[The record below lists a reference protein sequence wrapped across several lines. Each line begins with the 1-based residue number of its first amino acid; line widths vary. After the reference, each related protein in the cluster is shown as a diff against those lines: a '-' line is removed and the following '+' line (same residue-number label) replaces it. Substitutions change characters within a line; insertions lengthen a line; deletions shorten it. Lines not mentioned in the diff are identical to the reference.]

1 MTEIASRVREPRPAT
16 LRGGKPAAG
25 RRARLVA
32 LAAATALAVG
42 CTSTTPTRAPDS
54 TVASPS
60 ASPEPGTSPGTT
72 APSPATPSAAPGS
85 PAIVAMSTF
94 DVPAGSHPHD
104 VAPAADGGIWFTAQ
118 ASGELG
124 WLDPAT
130 REVVIIDLEAG
141 SSPHGVIV
149 GPDDAAWVTD
159 SGLNAIVRV
168 DGTSHA
174 VTTFPLDVAGANLNT
189 ATFDGDGVLWFTG
202 QSGVYG
208 RLDPATGRVETF
220 EAPKGR
226 GPYGIAATPD
236 GEVYLGSL
244 AGSYLGAIDRATG
257 GITVIDTPT
266 AGGGARRVW
275 SDSAGRP
282 WITEW
287 FAGRIARYDPPSAA
301 WEEWDLPGEAQ
312 PYAVY
317 VAEDDGVWITDF
329 GANAIHRFDPPTGT
343 FLTLPHDSQPA
354 EVRQLLGRHG
364 EVWGAESAADRL
376 VVVRFGG

>member
-1 MTEIASRVREPRPAT
+1 MTEIASRAPAS
-16 LRGGKPAAG
+16 PAATPRAPTPLAG
-25 RRARLVA
+25 RLARLVA
-32 LAAATALAVG
+32 VAALVVG
-42 CTSTTPTRAPDS
+42 CSSTTPTAAPGS
-54 TVASPS
+54 IVVPPS
-60 ASPEPGTSPGTT
+60 ATPDPATSPGTT
-72 APSPATPSAAPGS
+72 APGATVPSAAPGP
-85 PAIVAMSTF
+85 PATVNMSTF

-130 REVVIIDLEAG
+130 REVLVIDLGTG

-174 VTTFPLDVAGANLNT
+174 VTTFPLDVDGANLNT
-189 ATFDGDGVLWFTG
+189 ATFGGDGVLWFTG

-208 RLDPATGRVETF
+208 RFDPAVGHVETF

-226 GPYGIAATPD
+226 GPYGIATTPD

-257 GITVIDTPT
+257 SVTVIDTPT

-317 VAEDDGVWITDF
+317 VDEVDGVWITDF
-329 GANAIHRFDPPTGT
+329 GANAIHRFDPPTDT
-343 FLTLPHDSQPA
+343 FLTLTHDSQPA
-354 EVRQLLGRHG
+354 EVRQLLGRPG

-376 VVVRFGG
+376 VVVQFGG